1 MFHCCGKA
9 VSLGL
14 QKWIIR
20 NLKTDMMSKEEIKQK
35 VAEFIK
41 TEELS
46 CCPVSFTPESVAR
59 LCYISVEDAAEALK
73 ALGR

>member
-1 MFHCCGKA
+1 M
-9 VSLGL
+9 
-14 QKWIIR
+14 
-20 NLKTDMMSKEEIKQK
+20 TKEEIKLK

-41 TEELS
+41 MEELS

-59 LCYISVEDAAEALK
+59 MCYITVEEAAEALK